1 MSCSGGPHQRLTH
14 SRSHT
19 HTLTCTL
26 PLWHYGGGGNYY
38 FHPHICPASK
48 LSSYNP
54 PIGSVGILSLAN
66 VQHRCGV
73 PSVVLVMLA
82 EKETEMVFLH
92 KDVCF
97 PFRRSAVLQDGE
109 VGGGGR
115 RPQEHG
121 AGVEVT
127 VWVTVFRVWGLGEVW
142 GAATRSTVVVKCC
155 CCLGSRCL
163 LVDSFPVV
171 CCHVSV

>member
-14 SRSHT
+14 SHSHT
-19 HTLTCTL
+19 HSHMHTT
-26 PLWHYGGGGNYY
+26 PMALWGEKNYY
-38 FHPHICPASK
+38 FHPHICPVSK

-66 VQHRCGV
+66 VQHRRGV
-73 PSVVLVMLA
+73 PSAFLVMLA

-109 VGGGGR
+109 VGGGGK

-121 AGVEVT
+121 AGVEVI
-127 VWVTVFRVWGLGEVW
+127 VWVTVFRVWGGLWEGT
-142 GAATRSTVVVKCC
+142 TRSTVVLKWCR
-155 CCLGSRCL
+155 CLGSRCL